1 MQVESVPGG
10 QHHGLH
16 FAEVEDA
23 QKVSVMSLGGEV
35 LVVLVVSGSSSVWEL
50 KGARGE
56 PLKGQM
62 PAFVAM
68 WLYDLSRPL

>member
-1 MQVESVPGG
+1 MQFESVPGG

-35 LVVLVVSGSSSVWEL
+35 LVVLVVSGSSFVWEL
-50 KGARGE
+50 KGLLEMHIYIYIYIFLGG
-56 PLKGQM
+56 P
-62 PAFVAM
+62 
-68 WLYDLSRPL
+68 